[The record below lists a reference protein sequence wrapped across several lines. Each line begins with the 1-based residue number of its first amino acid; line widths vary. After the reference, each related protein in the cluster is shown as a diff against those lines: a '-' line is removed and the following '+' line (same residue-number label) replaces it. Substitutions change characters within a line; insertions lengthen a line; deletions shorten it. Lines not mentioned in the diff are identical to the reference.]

1 MSPDERAEI
10 VIAAW
15 MAAGP
20 IWSCDDA
27 IEATRA
33 AIRAALATPAASP
46 AMSEPRTFDLIAHL
60 ERQRSWSHKTFG
72 PGNRTQG
79 VLDHIRKELAEIEAD
94 PSDISEWIDVVILAF
109 DGAWRAG
116 WEPAAVVAAM
126 VAKQTKNEGRVWP
139 DWRTAD
145 PNKAIEHD
153 RRHDAP
159 AASPSPVPAAVEEL
173 DGPITAERLAE
184 VRDRFSAITKAEPD
198 SLTGHVKGMLHL
210 IDQQATELARTHEDY
225 QQAAMDAVALCHAAE
240 ARATAAE
247 RERCAAIADCFADAY
262 HLEDAQ
268 YRSVAAAIRQG
279 PAS

>member
-1 MSPDERAEI
+1 MAEARDRYRQA
-10 VIAAW
+10 VDDVNRMRDDGTIA
-15 MAAGP
+15 P
-20 IWSCDDA
+20 K
-27 IEATRA
+27 
-33 AIRAALATPAASP
+33 PAASP
-46 AMSEPRTFDLIAHL
+46 APALPESWDTFDLIAHL
-60 ERQRSWSHKTFG
+60 ERQRSWSRETFG

-126 VAKQTKNEGRVWP
+126 EAKQTKNEGRVWP

-159 AASPSPVPAAVEEL
+159 APAPAPTPVDAAGLV
-173 DGPITAERLAE
+173 
-184 VRDRFSAITKAEPD
+184 
-198 SLTGHVKGMLHL
+198 
-210 IDQQATELARTHEDY
+210 
-225 QQAAMDAVALCHAAE
+225 
-240 ARATAAE
+240 AAE

-268 YRSVAAAIRQG
+268 YRSVAAAIRQE